1 MGARNEE
8 IMSDSIAVL
17 FARKDSVYK
26 TLPGC
31 DVWDIERDARN
42 WPGGSPVV
50 AHPPCRA
57 WGRLAHMAKPQPDE
71 KDLARFAVA
80 MIRQYGGVL
89 EHPSASHLW
98 QDQQLGTISAPDEF
112 GGWTM
117 PIHQHWFGHLAEKST
132 LLYIVGCSPAEVPAI
147 PLKLGKAEYVVASS
161 LHRKESNRRA
171 RPEIPDS
178 MREHTPIELAK
189 WLCEVARRCRVSAE
203 IAA

>member
-1 MGARNEE
+1 
-8 IMSDSIAVL
+8 MSEATVAVL

-57 WGRLAHMAKPQPDE
+57 WGRLAHMAKPRPDE

-89 EHPSASHLW
+89 EHPSASRLW
-98 QDQQLGTISAPDEF
+98 ADQRLGTLASPDEY
-112 GGWTM
+112 GGWTL
-117 PIHQHWFGHLAEKST
+117 PIHQHWFGHRAEKST
-132 LLYIVGCSPAEVPAI
+132 LLYIVGCPPADMPEMPIV
-147 PLKLGKAEYVVASS
+147 LGEAPCVISTS
-161 LHRKESNRRA
+161 GRRVDGTRSKR
-171 RPEIPDS
+171 RPEVKKDE
-178 MREHTPIELAK
+178 REHTPIQLAE
-189 WLCEVARRCRVSAE
+189 WLVEVARRCITVEA
-203 IAA
+203 

>member
-1 MGARNEE
+1 METV
-8 IMSDSIAVL
+8 AVL

-57 WGRLAHMAKPQPDE
+57 WGRLAHMAKPRPDE
-71 KDLARFAVA
+71 KDLARWAVKQ
-80 MIRQYGGVL
+80 IRTFGGVL

-98 QDQQLGTISAPDEF
+98 QDQQLGTIAAPDAW
-112 GGWTM
+112 GGWTL
-117 PIHQHWFGHLAEKST
+117 PVHQYWFGHGAEKST

-147 PLKLGKAEYVVASS
+147 PLALGEAPFVVSTS
-161 LHRKESNRRA
+161 GRRRDGTRSHR
-171 RPEIPDS
+171 RPEIPKAD
-178 MREHTPIELAK
+178 REHTPIELAK
-189 WLCEVARRCRVSAE
+189 WLCEVARRCRVPAE
-203 IAA
+203 ATA